1 MMKGS
6 QIYYKKVALR
16 NSILLVGL
24 PGIGNVGSLVGEHLK
39 NQLKMEKLGT
49 LYSSHF
55 PHQVVMLKSG
65 GVRLV
70 SNRFY
75 YWKNPA
81 KGKSVNDIIVLIG
94 DVQAMSSEGQ
104 YDVNEKVVKF
114 FKKLKGK
121 QIYTIG
127 GYNASNQYIQNPRVF
142 AVTTNKGL
150 QKALIERGVVFG
162 QASGMIWGSAGLI
175 LAFAKKYKIDATC
188 LMGETGLLD
197 VDANAAKAV
206 LEILVK
212 HLSLKVDLANI
223 DKIRKETEK
232 MLKTIEELNKREA
245 PAPSPE
251 NLTYIR

>member
-1 MMKGS
+1 MKGS
-6 QIYYKKVALR
+6 KIFYKKVGIR
-16 NSILLVGL
+16 NPILLVGL

-39 NQLKMEKLGT
+39 NQLKMKKFGT
-49 LYSSHF
+49 LYSAHF
-55 PHQVVMLKSG
+55 PHQVVMLKNG

-75 YWKNPA
+75 YWKNPE
-81 KGKSVNDIIVLIG
+81 KGKNISDIIVLLG

-104 YDVNEKVVKF
+104 YEVNERVVRF
-114 FKKLKGK
+114 FKKLNGK

-127 GYNASNQYIQNPRVF
+127 GYNASNQYIQNPKVF
-142 AVTTNKGL
+142 AVTTNKQNISSL
-150 QKALIERGVVFG
+150 KEKGVIFG

-175 LAFAKKYKIDATC
+175 LAFAKKYKVDATC

-206 LEILVK
+206 LEVLVK
-212 HLSLKVDLANI
+212 HLQLKVDLANI
-223 DKIRKETEK
+223 DKIRKATEK
-232 MLKTIEELNKREA
+232 MMKSIEEMNRREA